1 MISTNISRVD
11 YKGDGSTTEFPIP
24 FPFIEK
30 SDISV
35 YLVKNGEETL
45 LDQNYYIDEIN
56 KTVTYPGYPPGEE
69 KAESERPEVLPEGS
83 KLVITR
89 DIEIT
94 QERSLGEIWPF
105 NEAEKGLDKITMIL
119 QDMNGQ
125 LKRTLKISLGADA
138 NGFNPTFPY
147 PEEGKTIIWHNGKL
161 ENTDFKDLLTEL
173 TTRAEK
179 AAEAAER
186 SEKSAANYLEVAED
200 KKKEIIQLSNDLM
213 DSDESALEDQK
224 NKCLEEMDTYVSNSK
239 SEITDMVSEA
249 KHYSE
254 TAKLAAKFDPDL
266 YYQKKDLDEIV
277 KKAIQYYSEYDY
289 QAF

>member
-1 MISTNISRVD
+1 MISTNISRID
-11 YKGDGSTTEFPIP
+11 YKGDGATTEFPIP

-35 YLVKNGEETL
+35 YRVKDGEETL
-45 LDQNYYIDEIN
+45 LTNDYYIDEVN
-56 KTVTYPGYPPGEE
+56 KTVIYPGYPPGEE
-69 KAESERPEVLPEGS
+69 KAESERPGILPNGS

-89 DIEIT
+89 EIEIT
-94 QERSLGEIWPF
+94 QERSLGSIWPF
-105 NEAEKGLDKITMIL
+105 TDTEKGLDKITMIL
-119 QDMNGQ
+119 QDMSGQ

-138 NGFNPTFPY
+138 NGFNATFPY

-173 TTRAEK
+173 TTRAEN
-179 AAEAAER
+179 AAEAAEK
-186 SEKSAANYLEVAED
+186 SEKSAANCLAVAED

-254 TAKLAAKFDPDL
+254 TAKLAAEFDPDL

>member
-1 MISTNISRVD
+1 MISTNISRID
-11 YKGDGSTTEFPIP
+11 YKGDGATTEFPIP

-35 YLVKNGEETL
+35 YRVKDGEETL
-45 LDQNYYIDEIN
+45 LTNDYYIDEVN
-56 KTVTYPGYPPGEE
+56 KTVIYPGYPPGEE
-69 KAESERPEVLPEGS
+69 KAESERPGILPNGS

-89 DIEIT
+89 EIEIT
-94 QERSLGEIWPF
+94 QERSLGSIWPF
-105 NEAEKGLDKITMIL
+105 TDTEKGLDKITMIL
-119 QDMNGQ
+119 QDMSGQ

-138 NGFNPTFPY
+138 NGFNATFPY

-173 TTRAEK
+173 TTRAEN
-179 AAEAAER
+179 AAEAAEK
-186 SEKSAANYLEVAED
+186 SEKSAANCLAVAED

-277 KKAIQYYSEYDY
+277 KRAIQYYSEYDY

>member
-35 YLVKNGEETL
+35 YLVKDGEETL
-45 LDQNYYIDEIN
+45 LDQDYYIDEVN

-105 NEAEKGLDKITMIL
+105 NEAEKGLDKITM
-119 QDMNGQ
+119 
-125 LKRTLKISLGADA
+125 
-138 NGFNPTFPY
+138 
-147 PEEGKTIIWHNGKL
+147 
-161 ENTDFKDLLTEL
+161 NTDFKDLLTEL
-173 TTRAEK
+173 TNRAEK
-179 AAEAAER
+179 AAKAAEE
-186 SEKSAANYLEVAED
+186 SQKSVENSLSIAED

-239 SEITDMVSEA
+239 SE
-249 KHYSE
+249 
-254 TAKLAAKFDPDL
+254 TAKLAAEFDPDL